1 MAKKSKKQSQATDST
16 IALNRKARHEYAIEE
31 HLEVGI
37 QLQGWEVKSL
47 RAGKAQIADSYVIF
61 KHSEAFLLGSVIH
74 PLISTSTHVPAEA
87 SRTRKLLL
95 HRKEIDRL
103 AGLKERSGYTIIPLK
118 MYWKGPLVKLDIGLA
133 KGKKTHDK
141 RQSAKDRDWK
151 LEKARLLKKK
161 S

>member
-1 MAKKSKKQSQATDST
+1 MAKKGKKSKATDST
-16 IALNRKARHEYAIEE
+16 IALNRKARHEYTIEE
-31 HLEVGI
+31 RLEAGI
-37 QLQGWEVKSL
+37 ELQGWEVKSL
-47 RAGKAQIADSYVIF
+47 RAGKAQIAESYVIF

-95 HRKEIDRL
+95 HRKELDRL

-118 MYWKGPLVKLDIGLA
+118 LYWKGPIVKIEIGLA

-151 LEKARLLKKK
+151 LEKARILKNR
-161 S
+161 